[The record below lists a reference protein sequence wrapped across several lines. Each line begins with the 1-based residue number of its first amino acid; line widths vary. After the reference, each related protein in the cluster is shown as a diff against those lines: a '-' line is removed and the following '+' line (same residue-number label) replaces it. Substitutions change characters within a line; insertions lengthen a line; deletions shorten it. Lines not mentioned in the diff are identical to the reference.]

1 MIKKI
6 KINNLFLTFLFIH
19 LLIWT
24 FIPFFSNVNLPL
36 DTIEALAWGSNLDWG
51 FSKHPP
57 MSAVLVE
64 IFYKIFKNNDWA
76 FYLLSQLCVITAFYY
91 TWLLS
96 KKILKNKILSLIS
109 IMLLEGI
116 FFYNFTTPEFNVNV
130 CQLPFWSA
138 TTYYAWSCYSKGKMK
153 NWILLG
159 LSMSLGFLSKYIFVL
174 LIISIKIFFLYE
186 IFKKN
191 KIYFNYFVPIL
202 IFTIILIPHI
212 FWLID
217 NNFVSVLYAFKRSG
231 LDENHLINHLLN
243 PLVFL
248 MKQLILLI
256 PFMIMVIILTNFKN
270 INFKIKDKKLFFLFL
285 TTLIPI
291 CLIFVISLISGA
303 KIRTMWMTPF
313 YLSAGLLIIYILKN
327 SLKKN
332 FLNRF
337 IFVFLFFFILSPSLY
352 FYISVTDNTKRT
364 DYPGKEISE
373 LVQRKWDNNFYNEI
387 NVVIGDE
394 WSAGNLSYHL
404 KSRPK
409 WINSLNNNLNQLN
422 KEDGVIYT
430 GNPKILKKI
439 CPGIFGSIKPVGYCM
454 IGIK

>member
-1 MIKKI
+1 
-6 KINNLFLTFLFIH
+6 
-19 LLIWT
+19 
-24 FIPFFSNVNLPL
+24 
-36 DTIEALAWGSNLDWG
+36 
-51 FSKHPP
+51 

-270 INFKIKDKKLFFLFL
+270 INFKIKDKKLFF
-285 TTLIPI
+285 
-291 CLIFVISLISGA
+291 
-303 KIRTMWMTPF
+303 F
-313 YLSAGLLIIYILKN
+313 Y
-327 SLKKN
+327 
-332 FLNRF
+332 F
-337 IFVFLFFFILSPSLY
+337 
-352 FYISVTDNTKRT
+352 
-364 DYPGKEISE
+364 
-373 LVQRKWDNNFYNEI
+373 
-387 NVVIGDE
+387 
-394 WSAGNLSYHL
+394 
-404 KSRPK
+404 
-409 WINSLNNNLNQLN
+409 
-422 KEDGVIYT
+422 
-430 GNPKILKKI
+430 
-439 CPGIFGSIKPVGYCM
+439 
-454 IGIK
+454 

>member
-174 LIISIKIFFLYE
+174 LIISIKIFF
-186 IFKKN
+186 F
-191 KIYFNYFVPIL
+191 
-202 IFTIILIPHI
+202 
-212 FWLID
+212 
-217 NNFVSVLYAFKRSG
+217 
-231 LDENHLINHLLN
+231 
-243 PLVFL
+243 
-248 MKQLILLI
+248 MK
-256 PFMIMVIILTNFKN
+256 F
-270 INFKIKDKKLFFLFL
+270 
-285 TTLIPI
+285 
-291 CLIFVISLISGA
+291 
-303 KIRTMWMTPF
+303 
-313 YLSAGLLIIYILKN
+313 
-327 SLKKN
+327 
-332 FLNRF
+332 
-337 IFVFLFFFILSPSLY
+337 
-352 FYISVTDNTKRT
+352 
-364 DYPGKEISE
+364 
-373 LVQRKWDNNFYNEI
+373 
-387 NVVIGDE
+387 
-394 WSAGNLSYHL
+394 
-404 KSRPK
+404 
-409 WINSLNNNLNQLN
+409 
-422 KEDGVIYT
+422 
-430 GNPKILKKI
+430 LKKI
-439 CPGIFGSIKPVGYCM
+439 KFISIILCPF
-454 IGIK
+454 